1 MTNSYPPQIRIS
13 APDCGVLAC
22 QTRSRAVSCGYHQ
35 DIAMSQK
42 ILIVIP
48 ARYASTRLPGKPLVK
63 IAGVEMIKRVADIAA
78 SICSHNADCSYVVA
92 TDDSRITDFCAGAG
106 IPAVMTAETCRS
118 GTERC
123 RDAVSQQA
131 EQPDFII
138 NLQGDNPLC
147 PPWVIQQLIDEWKA
161 CPGDVFTPFIHLDWA
176 EYDRLVESKKTT
188 PYSGTTVLVD
198 KHGYAMAF
206 SKGTIP
212 AIRKPE
218 KARETMEKSP
228 VRRHVGLYAYTRSAL
243 EEYFSLPECDYEK
256 GCVEGL
262 EQMRFLYNG
271 LKVKMVEVNYRGR
284 KTTSGVDSPEDVARV
299 EAILAEY
306 GEYEL

>member
-1 MTNSYPPQIRIS
+1 MS
-13 APDCGVLAC
+13 A
-22 QTRSRAVSCGYHQ
+22 S
-35 DIAMSQK
+35 

-63 IAGVEMIKRVADIAA
+63 IAGVEMIRRVADIAD
-78 SICSHNADCSYVVA
+78 SICRHNENCRYVVA
-92 TDDSRITDFCAGAG
+92 TDDTRITNYCEGAG

-123 RDAVSQQA
+123 WDAVGQQ
-131 EQPDFII
+131 EQAPDFII

-147 PPWVIQQLIDEWKA
+147 PPWVIQELIDTWKA
-161 CPGDVFTPFIHLDWA
+161 SPGDVFTPFIHLDWD
-176 EYDRLVESKKTT
+176 EYDRLTESKKVT
-188 PYSGTTVLVD
+188 PYSGTTVLID
-198 KHGYAMAF
+198 RDGYALAF
-206 SKGTIP
+206 SKSTIP

-218 KARETMEKSP
+218 KARATLAKSP
-228 VRRHVGLYAYTRSAL
+228 VRRHVGLYAYTYGAL
-243 EEYFSLPECDYEK
+243 RDYFELPESDYEL

-262 EQMRFLYNG
+262 EQMRFLFNG
-271 LKVKMVEVNYRGR
+271 MKVRMVEVNYRGR
-284 KTTSGVDSPEDVARV
+284 KTTSGVDSPEDIARV

>member
-1 MTNSYPPQIRIS
+1 MKSLLRVQNDFSWQKQGL
-13 APDCGVLAC
+13 GVECKQVQHLLL
-22 QTRSRAVSCGYHQ
+22 
-35 DIAMSQK
+35 MSK
-42 ILIVIP
+42 SILIVIP

-63 IAGVEMIKRVADIAA
+63 IAGVEMIQRVANIAA
-78 SICSHNADCSYVVA
+78 SICRKNENCSYVVA
-92 TDDSRITDFCAGAG
+92 TDDTRITDYCAAAG

-123 RDAVSQQA
+123 WDAIGQQRTT
-131 EQPDFII
+131 PDFIV

-147 PPWVIQQLIDEWKA
+147 PPWVIQQLIDAWKE
-161 CPGDVFTPFIHLDWA
+161 CPADVFTPFIHLDWA

-198 KHGYAMAF
+198 KDGYALAF
-206 SKGTIP
+206 SKSTIP

-218 KARETMEKSP
+218 KARASMEKSP
-228 VRRHVGLYAYTRSAL
+228 VRRHVGLYAYTYQAL
-243 EEYFSLPECDYEK
+243 KNYFELPESEYEM

-262 EQMRFLYNG
+262 EQMRYLYNG
-271 LKVKMVEVNYRGR
+271 MKVRMVEVNYRGR
-284 KTTSGVDSPEDVARV
+284 KTTSGVDSPEDIARV

>member
-1 MTNSYPPQIRIS
+1 
-13 APDCGVLAC
+13 
-22 QTRSRAVSCGYHQ
+22 
-35 DIAMSQK
+35 MSSS

-63 IAGVEMIKRVADIAA
+63 IAGVEMIKRVSDIASA
-78 SICSHNADCSYVVA
+78 ICRVNENCHYVVA
-92 TDDSRITDFCAGAG
+92 TDDARIVDFCRSVDV
-106 IPAVMTAETCRS
+106 PAIMTSDACRS

-123 RDAVSQQA
+123 WDAVCQQA
-131 EQPDFII
+131 HKPDFIV

-147 PPWVIQQLIDEWKA
+147 PPWVIQQLIDAWRENKA
-161 CPGDVFTPFIHLDWA
+161 DVFTPCIHLSWA
-176 EYDRLVESKKTT
+176 EYERLVEAKKST

-198 KHGYAMAF
+198 KDGYALAF
-206 SKGTIP
+206 SKNIIP

-218 KARETMEKSP
+218 KAESMLELSP
-228 VRRHVGLYAYTRSAL
+228 VRRHVGLYAYTHEAL
-243 EEYFSLPECDYEK
+243 EAYFRLPESAYEL

-271 LKVKMVEVNYRGR
+271 LKIKMVESSYRGR

-306 GEYEL
+306 GEYDLTDTALRS

>member
-1 MTNSYPPQIRIS
+1 M
-13 APDCGVLAC
+13 
-22 QTRSRAVSCGYHQ
+22 SC
-35 DIAMSQK
+35 S

-63 IAGVEMIKRVADIAA
+63 IAGVEMIRRVADIAA
-78 SICSHNADCSYVVA
+78 SICRHNENCSYVVA
-92 TDDSRITDFCAGAG
+92 TDDTRITDFCAARG

-123 RDAVSQQA
+123 WDAVAQQSVA
-131 EQPDFII
+131 PDFII

-147 PPWVIQQLIDEWKA
+147 PPWVIQQLIDAWKA
-161 CPGDVFTPFIHLDWA
+161 SPADVFTPCIHLDWD

-198 KHGYAMAF
+198 KDGYALAF
-206 SKGTIP
+206 SKSCIP

-218 KARETMEKSP
+218 KARASLPKSP
-228 VRRHVGLYAYTRSAL
+228 VRRHVGLYAYTHSAL
-243 EEYFSLPECDYEK
+243 KGYFELPESEYEMS
-256 GCVEGL
+256 CVEGL

-271 LKVKMVEVNYRGR
+271 LRVKMVEVDYRGR
-284 KTTSGVDSPEDVARV
+284 KTTSGVDSPEDIARV

>member
-1 MTNSYPPQIRIS
+1 
-13 APDCGVLAC
+13 
-22 QTRSRAVSCGYHQ
+22 
-35 DIAMSQK
+35 MSQP

-78 SICSHNADCSYVVA
+78 SICRHNDNCRYVVA
-92 TDDSRITDFCAGAG
+92 TDDQRIVDYCDSAA
-106 IPAVMTAETCRS
+106 IPAVMTSESCRS

-123 RDAVSQQA
+123 WDAVGQQETA
-131 EQPDFII
+131 PAFII

-147 PPWVIQQLIDEWKA
+147 PPWVIQQLIDAWKSA
-161 CPGDVFTPFIHLDWA
+161 PADVFTPCIHLDWA
-176 EYDRLVESKKTT
+176 EYDRLTESKKTT

-198 KHGYAMAF
+198 KDGYALAF
-206 SKGTIP
+206 SKSTIP

-218 KARETMEKSP
+218 KARELLEKSP
-228 VRRHVGLYAYTRSAL
+228 VRRHVGLYAYTYAAL
-243 EEYFSLPECDYEK
+243 KNYFELPESDYEK

-271 LKVKMVEVNYRGR
+271 LRVKMVEVNYRGR

>member
-1 MTNSYPPQIRIS
+1 MS
-13 APDCGVLAC
+13 A
-22 QTRSRAVSCGYHQ
+22 S
-35 DIAMSQK
+35 
-42 ILIVIP
+42 ILIVVP

-78 SICSHNADCSYVVA
+78 AICRVNENCSYVVA
-92 TDDSRITDFCAGAG
+92 TDDERIMEYCSTVDV
-106 IPAVMTAETCRS
+106 PAVMTAETCRS

-123 RDAVSQQA
+123 WDAVCRQQHK
-131 EQPDFII
+131 PDFIV

-147 PPWVIQQLIDEWKA
+147 PPWVIQQLIDAWRTSA
-161 CPGDVFTPFIHLDWA
+161 GDVFTPCIHLSWQ
-176 EYDRLVESKKTT
+176 EFDRLVEAKKTT

-198 KHGYAMAF
+198 KDGYAMAF
-206 SKGTIP
+206 SKNIIP

-218 KARETMEKSP
+218 KAHERLEMSP
-228 VRRHVGLYAYTRSAL
+228 VRRHVGLYAYTYDAL
-243 EEYFSLPECDYEK
+243 ESYFRLPESDYEL

-271 LKVKMVEVNYRGR
+271 LKVKIVESSYRGR

-306 GEYEL
+306 GEYDLTDAALRS